1 MLRLQK
7 HNDYIKIYLT
17 VFILYRCAFCR
28 FILFFQLF
36 ICFSEKWKRD
46 YKI

>member
-17 VFILYRCAFCR
+17 FFILYRCAFCR
-28 FILFFQLF
+28 FILFFSIYLLQR
-36 ICFSEKWKRD
+36 EMKKRL
-46 YKI
+46 

>member
-7 HNDYIKIYLT
+7 YNDYIRIYLT
-17 VFILYRCAFCR
+17 FFILYKCAFCR
-28 FILFFQLF
+28 FILYFQF